1 MRVGIIQTRGMGDI
15 VIAAPIAAYLIA
27 RGHEVFWPIDSE
39 FLEPFSYALPDI
51 QFLPVDKAIT
61 GSNTADFFV
70 EMPRRILNHIGCE
83 QIHTLYSYLTGYDFG
98 HNELSEAVSFDS
110 YKYAVTGV
118 PLSEKWNLKL
128 RRNILRE
135 AELFKTLDLDPAEDY
150 VVCHEQGS
158 VHMHEFTKDCEKFF
172 PNVRVVRIKPI
183 TLDFLDWLGVLEHC
197 RAFFTVNS
205 VYSNIVDQ
213 LKFHCEKY
221 MKIHTSARWTP
232 VLAGKWSF
240 I

>member
-61 GSNTADFFV
+61 GSNTAEFFV
-70 EMPRRILNHIGCE
+70 EMPRRILSHLGCE
-83 QIHTLYSYLTGYDFG
+83 QVHTLYSYLTGYDFG

-118 PLSEKWNLKL
+118 PLSEKGNLNL

-135 AELFKTLDLDPAEDY
+135 AELFSTLDLDPADDY

-158 VHMHEFTKDCEKFF
+158 VHGHDFSQECATFAAGIK
-172 PNVRVVRIKPI
+172 VVRIKPI
-183 TLDFLDWLGVLEHC
+183 TSNFLDWLGVLENC
-197 RAFFTVNS
+197 KAFFTVNS
-205 VYSNIVDQ
+205 VYSNLVDQ
-213 LKFHCEKY
+213 LGFTSTKY
-221 MKIHTSARWTP
+221 MKAQTPARWTP
-232 VLAGKWSF
+232 ILTSGWHY